1 MLNIDYLILGAGPA
15 GLTIANLIKKNKPS
29 ASLLVLEKE
38 SEAGG
43 LCRSVDVDGSPL
55 DIAGGHFLDVRRPK
69 VNEFLFSFMP
79 EEEWNVYDRDSRI
92 DMGTYEIGHPF
103 EANIWQM
110 PQDEQVKFLKSIA
123 VAGCNLGLPKPEKFV
138 EWITWKLG
146 EKIAEEYMLP
156 YNSKM
161 FGGELDKLG
170 TYWLDKLPNVSFDDT
185 LLSCLNRRPYG
196 TQPGHARFYYPK
208 KYGYGEL
215 WLRMGEALGDSLICG
230 VSAKELNVSEKTVTG
245 SDGNVY
251 KAETIITTVPW
262 NSFERIVGGDDYDV
276 VGNAGSVRESGL
288 NLLRADISSLKHTGT
303 EIRYVPEN
311 LDTAAHW
318 IYVPDE
324 KTSYHRILVR
334 HNFCE
339 GSKGYWVETN
349 LNRVSM
355 AEGDNRDSLYTRRI
369 TAGEN
374 ESVPAVE
381 AKVNDSG
388 CVNNGCS
395 LSGATAPGSGITGP
409 AFSNEYTYPLN
420 TIDKPAIMAR
430 LLPYMKSHGI
440 IGLGRWGEH
449 EHYNSDR
456 TVERAM
462 EVFETLG

>member
-15 GLTIANLIKKNKPS
+15 GLTIANLIKKNNPS

-262 NSFERIVGGDDYDV
+262 NSFERIVGGDDYNV
-276 VGNAGSVRESGL
+276 VGT
-288 NLLRADISSLKHTGT
+288 DISSLKHTGT

-381 AKVNDSG
+381 AKVNF
-388 CVNNGCS
+388 
-395 LSGATAPGSGITGP
+395 A
-409 AFSNEYTYPLN
+409 NEYTYPLN

>member
-1 MLNIDYLILGAGPA
+1 MKKVEYLVLGAGPA
-15 GLTIANLIKKNKPS
+15 GLAIANLIKQKKPS
-29 ASLLVLEKE
+29 ASIMVLEKE

-43 LCRSVDVDGSPL
+43 LCRSKDVDGKPL

-79 EEEWNVYDRDSRI
+79 ESEWNVYDRDSRI
-92 DMGTYEIGHPF
+92 DMGTYETGHPF

-110 PQDEQVKFLKSIA
+110 PQEEQVKFLKSIA

-146 EKIAEEYMLP
+146 DKIANEYMLP
-156 YNSKM
+156 YNGKM

-170 TYWLDKLPNVSFDDT
+170 TYWLDKLPNVSFDET
-185 LLSCLNRRPYG
+185 LLSCLNRKPYG

-208 KYGYGEL
+208 EYGYGEL
-215 WLRMGEALGDSLICG
+215 WLRMGKALGDSLICG
-230 VSAKELNVSEKTVTG
+230 VSASELNIAEKTITG
-245 SDGNVY
+245 SDGEVY
-251 KAETIITTVPW
+251 KADVIISTVPW
-262 NSFERIVGGDDYDV
+262 NSFENIVEGDDYDAV
-276 VGNAGSVRESGL
+276 ASVTAGSTAGNEA
-288 NLLRADISSLKHTGT
+288 LLSDIHTLKHTGT

-324 KTSYHRILVR
+324 KISYHRILVR

-349 LNRVSM
+349 LNRV
-355 AEGDNRDSLYTRRI
+355 EPV
-369 TAGEN
+369 TA
-374 ESVPAVE
+374 
-381 AKVNDSG
+381 D
-388 CVNNGCS
+388 
-395 LSGATAPGSGITGP
+395 TI
-409 AFSNEYTYPLN
+409 AFANEYTYPLN
-420 TIDKPAIMAR
+420 TIDKPAIMRR

-456 TVERAM
+456 TVERAF
-462 EVFETLG
+462 EVFGEL

>member
-1 MLNIDYLILGAGPA
+1 MRKVDYLILGAGPA
-15 GLTIANLIKKNKPS
+15 GLTIANLIKNNKPE
-29 ASLLVLEKE
+29 ASFIVLEKE

-43 LCRSVDVDGSPL
+43 LCRSTDVDGSPF

-69 VNEFLFSFMP
+69 VNEFLFGFMP

-92 DMGTYEIGHPF
+92 DMKTYEIGHPF

-110 PQDEQVKFLKSIA
+110 PQEEQVEYIKSIA
-123 VAGCNLGLPKPEKFV
+123 VAGCNLGQPKPEGFV

-146 EKIAEEYMLP
+146 EKIAKEYMLP
-156 YNSKM
+156 YNGKM

-185 LLSCLNRRPYG
+185 LLSCLNKKPYG

-215 WLRMGEALGDSLICG
+215 WLRMGKALGDALVCNATVDTID
-230 VSAKELNVSEKTVTG
+230 VNEKVITCEDG
-245 SDGNVY
+245 SSYAAG
-251 KAETIITTVPW
+251 TIITTIPW
-262 NSFERIVGGDDYDV
+262 TCFKEIKSCDETIK
-276 VGNAGSVRESGL
+276 AS
-288 NLLRADISSLKHTGT
+288 ISRLKHTGT
-303 EIRYVPEN
+303 EIKYVPED

-318 IYVPDE
+318 IYVPAADV
-324 KTSYHRILVR
+324 SYHRILVR

-349 LNRVSM
+349 MNRVEKDDTSIKF
-355 AEGDNRDSLYTRRI
+355 D
-369 TAGEN
+369 
-374 ESVPAVE
+374 
-381 AKVNDSG
+381 
-388 CVNNGCS
+388 
-395 LSGATAPGSGITGP
+395 
-409 AFSNEYTYPLN
+409 NEYTYPLN
-420 TIDKPAIMAR
+420 TIDKPAVMAA
-430 LLPYMKSHGI
+430 LLPYMRSHGI

-462 EVFETLG
+462 ELAEEIL